1 LVKKTKTWFTI
12 VAPKMFNER
21 ELAKTITSDPN
32 SLINRKISVS
42 LMDLINDFGKYYMK
56 FIFRVKRVE
65 GEKAFTEF
73 DSSECLRDYI
83 SRMVLRRVR
92 RVDTIQDLETKDG
105 RKIRVKGL
113 VIIPKRVKT
122 TIKKAVRNKVREMI
136 KSEVE
141 KSTLDD
147 FVKKIISDEIKVKI
161 LKEARKTYP
170 IRNFEI
176 RKTEVL
182 K

>member
-1 LVKKTKTWFTI
+1 MKKTKTWFTI
-12 VAPKMFNER
+12 VAPKLFNER
-21 ELAKTITSDPN
+21 ELAKTVVSDPN
-32 SLINRKISVS
+32 NLIDRRISVS
-42 LMDLINDFGKYYMK
+42 LMDLINDFSKYYMK
-56 FIFRVKRVE
+56 FIFRIKKVE

-92 RVDTIQDLETKDG
+92 RVDTVQDLETKDG

-113 VIIPKRVKT
+113 VIIPRRIKT
-122 TIKKAVRNKVREMI
+122 TIKKTIRNKVREVI
-136 KSEVE
+136 KTEVE
-141 KSTLDD
+141 NSTLDD
-147 FVKKIISDEIKVKI
+147 FVKKIVSDEIKVKI
-161 LKEARKTYP
+161 MREARKIYP